1 MKQVSRYHPL
11 LVALHWALAFLI
23 FAALTIGFFWLAA
36 TPNSDPQKIGVL
48 RVHMAGGMLI
58 LALMV
63 TRFII
68 RMRTSRPADA
78 TTGYPLLDRIAPI
91 AHYGFYVLVV
101 LMVATGYA
109 TGILAGLPAI
119 VFGGSGAPLPPTFT
133 IYPTFVAHGYIAAL
147 LVGFIILHVLA
158 AFYHQ
163 FIRRDR
169 LFRRMFFGRRS
180 FAGPTKTLTL
190 VAPMLNQPDT
200 IQADAAGKNLLMM
213 RC

>member
-1 MKQVSRYHPL
+1 
-11 LVALHWALAFLI
+11 
-23 FAALTIGFFWLAA
+23 
-36 TPNSDPQKIGVL
+36 
-48 RVHMAGGMLI
+48 
-58 LALMV
+58 
-63 TRFII
+63 
-68 RMRTSRPADA
+68 MRRQAIPCWIE
-78 TTGYPLLDRIAPI
+78 IAPI